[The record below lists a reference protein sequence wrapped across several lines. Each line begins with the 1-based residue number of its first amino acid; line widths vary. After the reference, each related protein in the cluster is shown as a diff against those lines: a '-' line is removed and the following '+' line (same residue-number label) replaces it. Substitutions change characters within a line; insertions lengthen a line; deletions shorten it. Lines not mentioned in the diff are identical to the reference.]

1 MKLFALVCVW
11 PVPCV
16 FLFAPPLQA
25 GPAGQTQYLSNFAAV
40 PQGLSATD
48 WQSIRALYQANRQ
61 PAALV
66 TLDPL
71 AQQAYL
77 KASNTDAGDQF
88 GYSVAISGDTVV
100 IGAKTEDSVSTGV
113 NGDQSDNGA
122 SDSGAAYVFVRTSG
136 VWSQQAY
143 LKASNTD
150 AGDQFGLSVA
160 ISGDTI
166 VVGANLED
174 SFSTGVNGNQAD
186 NSGLN
191 SGAAYVFVRSG
202 GVWTQQAYLKA
213 SNTDSLDLF
222 GYSVAISGD
231 TIVVGAFAED
241 SSATGVDGDQ
251 FDNNATD
258 SGAAYVFFRSS
269 GGIWSQ
275 QAYLKASNTDVGD
288 EFGFSVAISA
298 DRVAIGARE
307 ESSNG
312 NEPDNSA
319 VFSGAAYVFVRANG
333 VWTQEAYLKA
343 SNIDVGDE
351 FGFSVAISGNL
362 IVVGAPFESS
372 GATGVSG
379 DQADNSA
386 PFAGAAYVFGRRDF
400 INFSVWTQEAY
411 LKASNTDAGDDFGY
425 SVAISGDT
433 IIVGAYQEDS
443 NATGVDGNQLDNGV
457 PSAGAAYLFTRT
469 DSLWTQQ
476 AYLKASNTDAGD
488 FFGFPV
494 GVSGETIVV
503 GGSEDSAATGVDG
516 DQMDNSAPGAG
527 AAYVFTALPTPTP
540 TPTTLGNISTRLQVE
555 TDDKVL
561 IGGVIVTGTQPKK
574 VLLRAIGPSLPL
586 SGALADP
593 FLELHDGSG
602 AVIASNDNWKDAPNK
617 QEIID
622 STIAPANDLE
632 SAILATLDP
641 GLYTAILRGV
651 NNTTGVGLVE
661 AYDLDRSVDSQL
673 ANISTRGFVQTG
685 DDVMIG
691 GFILL
696 GDSAQKVIVR
706 ALGPSL
712 PVDGKVGRPGFG
724 TAQSRRLHSG
734 QQRQLAQHPG
744 NRNHGDW
751 PCAERQPRV
760 GHCRDPPTR
769 GLHRHRPWPEQHQRR
784 RPGRSLST
792 GELNAASSSLCS
804 PPAAEPSGKIRIT
817 NEIIRSNL
825 RLAGA
830 MLVPLCPAAPGW
842 SGRTDPIPE

>member
-1 MKLFALVCVW
+1 MRLFALICVW
-11 PVPCV
+11 LASSL
-16 FLFAPPLQA
+16 FFFAPPLQA
-25 GPAGQTQYLSNFAAV
+25 GPAGQTQYLSNPAAV
-40 PQGLSATD
+40 PAGLSATD
-48 WQSIRALYQANRQ
+48 WQSIRAIYQANRQ
-61 PAALV
+61 PAAPV

-77 KASNTDAGDQF
+77 KASNTDSLDQF

-100 IGAKTEDSVSTGV
+100 IGAKGEDSFSTGV
-113 NGDQSDNGA
+113 NDDQSDNGA

-150 AGDQFGLSVA
+150 AGDQFGCSVA

-166 VVGANLED
+166 VVGAYLED
-174 SFSTGVNGNQAD
+174 SVSTGVNGNQAD
-186 NSGLN
+186 NSSLN

-202 GVWTQQAYLKA
+202 VVWTQQAYLKA
-213 SNTDSLDLF
+213 SNTDAGDLF

-231 TIVVGAFAED
+231 TIVVGAYIED
-241 SSATGVDGDQ
+241 SNATGVDGNQ
-251 FDNNATD
+251 FDNNAAD

-275 QAYLKASNTDVGD
+275 QAYLKASNTDAGD

-298 DRVAIGARE
+298 DRVAVGARE

-362 IVVGAPFESS
+362 MVVGAPFESS

-433 IIVGAYQEDS
+433 IAIGAFQEDS

-488 FFGFPV
+488 LFSFSV
-494 GVSGETIVV
+494 AISDDTIVIGA
-503 GGSEDSAATGVDG
+503 GGEDSNATGVNG
-516 DQMDNSAPGAG
+516 NQIDNSAPSAG
-527 AAYVFTALPTPTP
+527 AAYVFAFLPTP

-561 IGGVIVTGTQPKK
+561 IGGVIITGTQAKK

-586 SGALADP
+586 SGSLADP
-593 FLELHDGSG
+593 FLELHDGGG

-691 GFILL
+691 GFIIL

-706 ALGPSL
+706 AIGPSL
-712 PVDGKVGRPGFG
+712 PVTGKLADPVLELHNPDGSILASNDNWRSTQESEIMQTGLAPSDNLESAIVATLPPEAYTAIVRGKNNTTGVGLVEVY
-724 TAQSRRLHSG
+724 RLE
-734 QQRQLAQHPG
+734 
-744 NRNHGDW
+744 N
-751 PCAERQPRV
+751 
-760 GHCRDPPTR
+760 
-769 GLHRHRPWPEQHQRR
+769 
-784 RPGRSLST
+784 
-792 GELNAASSSLCS
+792 
-804 PPAAEPSGKIRIT
+804 
-817 NEIIRSNL
+817 
-825 RLAGA
+825 
-830 MLVPLCPAAPGW
+830 
-842 SGRTDPIPE
+842 